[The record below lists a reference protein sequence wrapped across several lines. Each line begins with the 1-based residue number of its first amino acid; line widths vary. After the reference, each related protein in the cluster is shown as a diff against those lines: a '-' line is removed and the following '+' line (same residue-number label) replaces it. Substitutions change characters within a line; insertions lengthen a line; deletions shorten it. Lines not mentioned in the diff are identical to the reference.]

1 MAKVNCLL
9 EECIYNIETICTKD
23 EITLYDEHPCCGGC
37 DDGWEFANEEDED
50 DERSD

>member
-23 EITLYDEHPCCGGC
+23 EITLSDEHSCCGGC

-50 DERSD
+50 DE